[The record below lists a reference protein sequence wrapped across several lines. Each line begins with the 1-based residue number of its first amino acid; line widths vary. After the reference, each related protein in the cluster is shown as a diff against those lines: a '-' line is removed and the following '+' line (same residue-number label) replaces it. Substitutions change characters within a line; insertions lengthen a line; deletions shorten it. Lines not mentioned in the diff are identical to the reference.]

1 MFCLPFWY
9 FPHISS
15 PFPYIPFHYYLYSP
29 NEWEHI
35 MFVLLRLTY
44 FTQHNTLQFHPRWSK
59 WWVFVISNSWVIFH
73 CIHKPHLLYP
83 LERMRRKGNPLT
95 LLVGM
100 WPGAATLENCVKV
113 PQRVKNRPALRPS
126 NCTAGDLP
134 QRYRCS
140 EKLKHLHP
148 NVYSSNV
155 HNSQTVEGASV
166 SIERWMDKEDV
177 VYVYNGILLSY

>member
-1 MFCLPFWY
+1 MKFFYAYFEFSLLFFIFLFIFIFYFLLVFNLLTYRITPSARHPFTPTPRPPPLLPPLVRFPELAVFTFCLPFWY

-73 CIHKPHLLYP
+73 CIHRPHLLYP
-83 LERMRRKGNPLT
+83 FIFRWTPRL
-95 LLVGM
+95 
-100 WPGAATLENCVKV
+100 
-113 PQRVKNRPALRPS
+113 
-126 NCTAGDLP
+126 LP
-134 QRYRCS
+134 QFGYRGHCCY
-140 EKLKHLHP
+140 KHRGAGVP
-148 NVYSSNV
+148 
-155 HNSQTVEGASV
+155 ASV
-166 SIERWMDKEDV
+166 SL
-177 VYVYNGILLSY
+177 G

>member
-1 MFCLPFWY
+1 MFNLLTYRITPSARHPFTPTPCPPPLLPPLVRFPELAVFTFCLPFWY

-83 LERMRRKGNPLT
+83 LSFVGHRGSFHSLAIVAIAAINIGVQVSRRFI
-95 LLVGM
+95 
-100 WPGAATLENCVKV
+100 A
-113 PQRVKNRPALRPS
+113 
-126 NCTAGDLP
+126 
-134 QRYRCS
+134 S
-140 EKLKHLHP
+140 ESL
-148 NVYSSNV
+148 
-155 HNSQTVEGASV
+155 G
-166 SIERWMDKEDV
+166 
-177 VYVYNGILLSY
+177 